1 MVLTMTMTLD
11 QDHGQRNDAT
21 VWKYETQWP
30 SMTVVYAKQLPAV
43 DIGAGPIS
51 EEGNPGKANGHSSLH
66 TQSQHN
72 SSSVNFNLLSS
83 LPVNTTNFQVSLR
96 KKKRSK
102 LQSSQKQENNKIET
116 WWLGG
121 VPQQPHLWCYSV
133 YSKLTPSRSWK
144 SKFLQLLRCP
154 LLLDFFFVF
163 FWFLCSKKELPAWLI
178 CCQVLKRTSGGTAR
192 HRAGLQL
199 PFRLTRGRAAGSEVV
214 FQQGLTYFCP
224 FCPLMSTGDKN

>member
-1 MVLTMTMTLD
+1 MDLTMTMTMTIN

-30 SMTVVYAKQLPAV
+30 SMTVVYAKQVPAV

-72 SSSVNFNLLSS
+72 WSSLNFNLLSS
-83 LPVNTTNFQVSLR
+83 LPVNTADLQVSLQ
-96 KKKRSK
+96 KKTIKVVN
-102 LQSSQKQENNKIET
+102 SQKQENNKIET

-144 SKFLQLLRCP
+144 SKFLQLLRC
-154 LLLDFFFVF
+154 LLFLDFFFVF
-163 FWFLCSKKELPAWLI
+163 PWFLCSNKEILLDSFVA
-178 CCQVLKRTSGGTAR
+178 K
-192 HRAGLQL
+192 
-199 PFRLTRGRAAGSEVV
+199 F
-214 FQQGLTYFCP
+214 
-224 FCPLMSTGDKN
+224 

>member
-72 SSSVNFNLLSS
+72 SSSLNFNLLSS
-83 LPVNTTNFQVSLR
+83 LPVNTANFQVSLQ
-96 KKKRSK
+96 KKNNQSCKVDKSK
-102 LQSSQKQENNKIET
+102 KTTKLKHDNLEEFHCNRIFDVTLYIQSSRRPDHGSPSSFNC
-116 WWLGG
+116 WGALS
-121 VPQQPHLWCYSV
+121 Y
-133 YSKLTPSRSWK
+133 LTSSLFSFGFFVLK
-144 SKFLQLLRCP
+144 KNF
-154 LLLDFFFVF
+154 LLDSFVAKF
-163 FWFLCSKKELPAWLI
+163 
-178 CCQVLKRTSGGTAR
+178 
-192 HRAGLQL
+192 
-199 PFRLTRGRAAGSEVV
+199 
-214 FQQGLTYFCP
+214 
-224 FCPLMSTGDKN
+224 

>member
-1 MVLTMTMTLD
+1 MTIY
-11 QDHGQRNDAT
+11 QDHGQRDDAT

-72 SSSVNFNLLSS
+72 SSSLNFNLLSS
-83 LPVNTTNFQVSLR
+83 LPVNTANFQVSLR

-163 FWFLCSKKELPAWLI
+163 FWFLCSKKGLPAWLI
-178 CCQVLKRTSGGTAR
+178 CCQVLKRISGGTAR

-199 PFRLTRGRAAGSEVV
+199 PFWLTRSGAAGSEVV
-214 FQQGLTYFCP
+214 FQQGLYYFCP
-224 FCPLMSTGDKN
+224 FCPLMSTSDKN

>member
-1 MVLTMTMTLD
+1 MVLTMTMTMTLD

-96 KKKRSK
+96 KKKTIEVAKFTKARKQQNWNMMAWRSSAATASLMLLCIFK
-102 LQSSQKQENNKIET
+102 THAVQIMEVQVPSTVEVPSPT
-116 WWLGG
+116 W
-121 VPQQPHLWCYSV
+121 
-133 YSKLTPSRSWK
+133 
-144 SKFLQLLRCP
+144 
-154 LLLDFFFVF
+154 LLLC
-163 FWFLCSKKELPAWLI
+163 FLLVSL
-178 CCQVLKRTSGGTAR
+178 
-192 HRAGLQL
+192 
-199 PFRLTRGRAAGSEVV
+199 F
-214 FQQGLTYFCP
+214 
-224 FCPLMSTGDKN
+224 